1 MRGVI
6 HWEAFGEDF
15 EMKRVASKWLGS
27 NGWTVSLC
35 ALVAYAAPVWAEDAA
50 AALAYARGALE
61 KGAGAVASS
70 SLEAVLSGGK
80 ASDIERNE
88 ARLLLARIFLR
99 SGETGRVESLL
110 RGMEGDPAA
119 ALCLAQAALTA
130 ERWTVAA
137 ERFMSAA
144 RLGENAEVCV
154 QGRAVALSQ
163 CGRRGEAVSELRACV
178 DAGKRGHSVLLSLA
192 SLLIDDSEL
201 DEARGLLKR
210 VESASA
216 AEASSKRFLEARID
230 LAEGRVAEAGEV
242 FGALLAEDVPK
253 GADVFVGALL
263 GQAAVAEQRGET
275 ERAIRG
281 LLQFLKT
288 GRAVVGVELL
298 FQKLSTLLSETQ
310 VSVEEELKDCLRVGP
325 PEQRALARFY
335 LAQMHFNLGKGA
347 KGAAELALFCE
358 EFPKHRLA
366 PVALLQRAEQAMSG
380 PEWSGA
386 EALISEGLSLCE
398 EPAVCRLL
406 QMRQALLAYRNGAF
420 QKSQELFSAVA
431 ARWPELGAEA
441 AYNAG
446 LCALQ
451 MLNFRR
457 AAEEVEV
464 LKKFGGAEDLA
475 AELELESALRR
486 VSAGQPQADEMLQS
500 FIRTHPSHPRLGDAR
515 VALAE
520 LCNREAAKA
529 PSAGARSSKVLR
541 ERAEALLRVVASDP
555 QSPQS
560 AAQARYLA
568 VFLADAEAPRN
579 EEEVLRMGE
588 EFLRDFSGS
597 PLVGEMRM
605 KLGEIYFRRKDFA
618 NAEAHFATVAEQQA
632 AGPLSET
639 ALFLAGQCASSL
651 LNPGSVDR
659 ALGYWDKVAS
669 AGGALRWKAR
679 YQQAVVKS
687 RLGEEEEGIVLFD
700 LILKAPAGVEKEMKL
715 SARCGKADAMLS
727 FVKRTGGSLEEAI
740 SEYMSLAQASGV
752 PAVWRNQAL
761 YKAGKAR
768 EVSQPLEALR
778 LFCSVLDAQDSEE
791 EGEYFWLYKAG
802 FDAARILEAQGSWR
816 DAIALYERLS
826 RIGGGRVE
834 EAKNRAMQLR
844 LERFIW
850 D

>member
-1 MRGVI
+1 
-6 HWEAFGEDF
+6 
-15 EMKRVASKWLGS
+15 MKRVASKWLGVI
-27 NGWTVSLC
+27 GRTVSLW
-35 ALVAYAAPVWAEDAA
+35 ALAVSAAPVWAEDAA
-50 AALAYARGALE
+50 TALAYARSALE
-61 KGAGAVASS
+61 KGAGAVAAGA
-70 SLEAVLSGGK
+70 LEAVLSGGT
-80 ASDIERNE
+80 ASEQDKGE
-88 ARLLLARIFLR
+88 ARVVLAQILLR
-99 SGETGRVESLL
+99 SGETARVESLL
-110 RGMEGDPAA
+110 KGMEGAPAA
-119 ALCLAQAALTA
+119 ALCLAQAALIA

-137 ERFMSAA
+137 ERFMSSV
-144 RLGENAEVCV
+144 RLGENEEVCV

-163 CGRRGEAVSELRACV
+163 CGRRGEAVSELRACL
-178 DAGKRGHSVLLSLA
+178 DAGGRGHLLVFSLA

-201 DEARGLLKR
+201 DEARALLKR
-210 VESASA
+210 VESPSA
-216 AEASSKRFLEARID
+216 AEVASKRFLEARID

-263 GQAAVAEQRGET
+263 GQAAVAEQRGEM
-275 ERAIRG
+275 ERAARG

-288 GRAVVGVELL
+288 GRAVAGVEPL

-310 VSVEEELKDCLRVGP
+310 LSVEEELRDCLRVGP

-347 KGAAELALFCE
+347 RGAAELALFCD

-380 PEWSGA
+380 PEWAGA
-386 EALISEGLSLCE
+386 EGLISEGLSLSE

-406 QMRQALLAYRNGAF
+406 QMRQALLAYRSGAF
-420 QKSQELFSAVA
+420 QKSLELFSAVA

-451 MLNFRR
+451 LLNFRR

-464 LKKFGGAEDLA
+464 LKRFGGAEGLS

-486 VSAGQPQADEMLQS
+486 VSAGQPQADEMLQR
-500 FIRTHPSHPRLGDAR
+500 FIRAHPSHPRLGDAR

-520 LCNREAAKA
+520 LCNREAATA

-541 ERAEALLRVVASDP
+541 ERAEALLRVVANDP

-560 AAQARYLA
+560 AVQARYLA
-568 VFLADAEAPRN
+568 VFLADAEVPRN

-618 NAEAHFATVAEQQA
+618 NAEAHFATVAEQQT
-632 AGPLSET
+632 AGPLTET

-700 LILKAPAGVEKEMKL
+700 LILKASAGVEEEMKL

-727 FVKRTGGSLEEAI
+727 LAKRTGGSLDGAV
-740 SEYMSLAQASGV
+740 SEYVSLAQSSAA

-768 EVSQPLEALR
+768 EAAQPLEALKM
-778 LFCSVLDAQDSEE
+778 FYSVLDAKDSAEA
-791 EGEYFWLYKAG
+791 GEYFWLYKAG
-802 FDAARILEAQGSWR
+802 FDAARILEGQSAWR
-816 DAIALYERLS
+816 DAIALYERLAK
-826 RIGGGRVE
+826 IGGGRGE
-834 EAKNRAMQLR
+834 EAKNRATQLR